1 MFELPPID
9 YRPGVPELL
18 RDRYTTR
25 SLLTYLRGHGRVN
38 IANQAVPGHFNT
50 DQELMNWLSENI
62 STMIQEFLIVPNP
75 PVGLAE
81 SIFHS
86 IQIWGGFEARRF
98 YIHNNTIDVSHY
110 INSMRLARAGD
121 AVGANVLL
129 RHNYRYFNISFA
141 SKHYAFWTSDLP
153 STQNE
158 GPRQL
163 PILDSLLFGLAYG
176 SAYPDYR
183 HYSAYLVDMYQFI
196 GQYQNLTV
204 HSLERQLFNFADTPE
219 GRNWINYRLNAN
231 HK

>member
-1 MFELPPID
+1 MFELPPLD
-9 YRPGVPELL
+9 YQPGMPELQ
-18 RDRYTTR
+18 RENYTTR
-25 SLLTYLRGHGRVN
+25 SLLTYLRGHGRAN

-50 DQELMNWLSENI
+50 DQELMNWLSNNI
-62 STMIQEFLIVPNP
+62 RTMIQEFLIAPNL

-81 SIFHS
+81 NIFHS

-98 YIHNNTIDVSHY
+98 YINNDNINVDYYID
-110 INSMRLARAGD
+110 SMRLARAGD
-121 AVGANVLL
+121 AVGANGLL
-129 RHNYRYFNISFA
+129 RQHYRFFNISFA

-176 SAYPDYR
+176 RAYPDYR

-196 GQYQNLTV
+196 SQYQNLTV
-204 HSLERQLFNFADTPE
+204 HSLERQLFNFADTAG
-219 GRNWINYRLNAN
+219 GRQWINNRLNKIPN
-231 HK
+231 